1 MALAVA
7 LVLAVRGFGGGPGDD
22 RAKLQ
27 GAWKV
32 TELDENGKPKP
43 SAAGKNLLMVFEG
56 DVFRMKGAGEEY
68 DGTFKLDTT
77 KTPRRIDTV
86 VTGVKGKGKRTQG
99 IYELKGDTLKI
110 VWTEGKA
117 PRPTSFSDKFGAGV
131 RGIVL
136 QRAGK

>member
-7 LVLAVRGFGGGPGDD
+7 LVLAVRGLGGSPGND
-22 RAKLQ
+22 RAKLV

-43 SAAGKNLLMVFEG
+43 AAAGKQLTMIFEG
-56 DVFRMKGAGEEY
+56 DTFRMKGDGVEF
-68 DGTFKLDTT
+68 DGTYKLDVT
-77 KTPRRIDTV
+77 KKPKWIDTL
-86 VTGVKGKGKRTQG
+86 VTGGKDKGKRTQG